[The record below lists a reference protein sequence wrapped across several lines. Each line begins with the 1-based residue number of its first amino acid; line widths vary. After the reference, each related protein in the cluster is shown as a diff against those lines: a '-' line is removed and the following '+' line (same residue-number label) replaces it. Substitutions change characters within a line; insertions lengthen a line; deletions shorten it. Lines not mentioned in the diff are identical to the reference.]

1 MERKTGEKRMIKA
14 LKGKPDDHILFL
26 DIETAP
32 PWENWEDF
40 EKESPEL
47 FECWWDRV
55 KWKLD
60 PLWMT
65 PEGHEADDLERIIE
79 NFKDEQVDKN
89 GTMAEFSR
97 VVCVSIG
104 YLDGDDPHVHAESQV
119 DEVYLLSSLKDT
131 LEKRPKAS
139 GILCTHSGNGFDI
152 PFLAARMILN
162 GLRLP
167 PQLDVIGVKPWLIP
181 HIDTMDLWPASKF
194 VSMRTLALALGL
206 PDPKA
211 GGSGAQVSEL
221 YHAKKYGEIEK
232 YGEGDVLCLINIFRA
247 FRNEPPV
254 SLVSKKKDANK

>member
-1 MERKTGEKRMIKA
+1 MIKA
-14 LKGKPDDHILFL
+14 LKNKPDDEILFL

-32 PWENWEDF
+32 PWETFHDMPED
-40 EKESPEL
+40 L
-47 FECWWDRV
+47 AGCWWDRV
-55 KWKLD
+55 KWKFNPATASQEEENAFRD
-60 PLWMT
+60 
-65 PEGHEADDLERIIE
+65 EAWEKI
-79 NFKDEQVDKN
+79 

-97 VVCVSIG
+97 VVCISMG
-104 YLDGDDPHVHAESQV
+104 YLDGDVPHVHAESSG
-119 DEVYLLSSLKDT
+119 DEVVLLKSLQDT
-131 LEKRPKAS
+131 LNNRPKAS

-206 PDPKA
+206 SDPKA

-221 YHAKKYGEIEK
+221 YHAKKYGEIER
-232 YGEGDVLCLINIFRA
+232 YAEGDVLCLINIFRA

-254 SLVSKKKDANK
+254 SLVPEKRP